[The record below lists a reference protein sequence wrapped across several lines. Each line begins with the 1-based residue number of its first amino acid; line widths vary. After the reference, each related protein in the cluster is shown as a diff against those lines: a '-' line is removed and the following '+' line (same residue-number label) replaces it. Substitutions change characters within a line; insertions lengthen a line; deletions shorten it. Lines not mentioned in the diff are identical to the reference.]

1 LTERLV
7 FLFTT
12 VGVKLLTEAVV
23 FRLDFYISIW
33 ATVGDCGKKAETPG
47 FDGRTREKVGRSKI
61 LSDNSA
67 KKKEYLKFQ
76 GNDLILKKMS
86 LKF

>member
-1 LTERLV
+1 MTRPCQ
-7 FLFTT
+7 
-12 VGVKLLTEAVV
+12 
-23 FRLDFYISIW
+23 LDGSGGLW
-33 ATVGDCGKKAETPG
+33 KKAETPE
-47 FDGRTREKVGRSKI
+47 FEGRTLEKVGRSKI
-61 LSDNSA
+61 LSYDSA

>member
-1 LTERLV
+1 MSYR
-7 FLFTT
+7 
-12 VGVKLLTEAVV
+12 GMPSG
-23 FRLDFYISIW
+23 LDNSIPRGNANPYFYRIHLSIW
-33 ATVGDCGKKAETPG
+33 TTVGDCGKKAETPG

-61 LSDNSA
+61 LSDDSA